1 MLHQAR
7 QPRPLLRPLARP
19 ASRRLAAV
27 PDARLLAL
35 RDQLAGRTVWVL
47 ASGPSLTAADVA
59 LVQASRASR
68 GDLVIVTNTTTRLAP
83 WADVLFAHDL
93 KWIAAHHAEIAA
105 ATGLI
110 VSMSGQRLPPPV
122 ASAKGV
128 IPAYKNAGVC
138 AISLALWAGAARVIC
153 LGLDCQP
160 DAAGNKHW
168 HGQHPDG
175 LGDALS
181 LISWPE
187 RFAKVADEAKD
198 KGIPVINAS
207 RATALTCFPRVTLEA
222 MTC

>member
-1 MLHQAR
+1 MLRPAR

-19 ASRRLAAV
+19 AVRRLAAV

-35 RDQLAGRTVWVL
+35 RDQLAGRTVWLL

-59 LVQASRASR
+59 LVQACRARR
-68 GDLVIVTNTTTRLAP
+68 GDQVIVTNTTTRLAP
-83 WADVLFAHDL
+83 WADVLMAHDI
-93 KWIAAHHAEIAA
+93 KWIAAHPAEIAA

-110 VSMSGQRLPPPV
+110 VSMSGQRLPPPI

-138 AISLALWAGAARVIC
+138 AISLAVWVGAARVVC

-168 HGQHPDG
+168 HGRHPSG

-181 LISWPE
+181 LLSWPE
-187 RFAKVADEAKD
+187 RFAQVAAEARQH
-198 KGIPVINAS
+198 GIPVLNAS